1 MIVFIGDIHGEFG
14 QLNSFMNEFYSKHKE
29 PITFIICGD
38 VAYFWLNEPTPIIKR
53 PPYSKI
59 IWIPGNHENWEM
71 VDTYELGKL
80 HELQDGVFM
89 ASFGAIEEIEGHKIM
104 FCGGAESIDK
114 NLRTPFIDWFPQEI
128 ITNKDMNFLFDEIPI
143 QKIDIL
149 VSHTCPQRVFPHL
162 SKKIEWLEERSSD
175 PSVYALDI
183 IVDKFNPN
191 LCVFG
196 HFHRFT
202 EGNISDMMFTCLS
215 YIYSNRIYYKI
226 LKT

>member
-29 PITFIICGD
+29 PTTFIICGD
-38 VAYFWLNEPTPIIKR
+38 VAYFWLNDPTPIIKR

-59 IWIPGNHENWEM
+59 IWIPGNHENWEI
-71 VDTYELGKL
+71 VDKYELGKL

-89 ASFGAIEEIEGHKIM
+89 ASFGAIEEIEGKKIM
-104 FCGGAESIDK
+104 FCGGAESTDK
-114 NLRTPFIDWFPQEI
+114 NLRTPFVDWFPQEI
-128 ITNKDMNFLFDEIPI
+128 ITNKDMNFIFDEVKQ

-149 VSHTCPQRVFPHL
+149 VSHTCPGIVFPEL
-162 SKKIEWLEERSSD
+162 SKKMDWLQERSSD
-175 PSVYALDI
+175 PSTHALDI
-183 IVDKFNPN
+183 IVERFKPE
-191 LCVFG
+191 LSVFG

-202 EGNISDMMFTCLS
+202 QGTVNDMVFTCLS
-215 YIYSNRIYYKI
+215 YIYSNKIYYKI